1 MAGSTAAPVI
11 RATRGP
17 DGLSSLAVEDRM
29 APQFCPGQPDDGGE
43 PVPGILRRI
52 PKVEEGVC
60 HSSSVMMNPSVLDV
74 QCKETLEAL
83 LRPKY
88 YRIIQPWL
96 AISMDGDKEILAQ
109 FGIMLQHSP
118 PKFGLRSLLNA
129 YNLSRTL
136 ATDVQGSLDVEQLR
150 EGKPSGPRCKC
161 ISSKSVTQNVHK
173 SADDVYRAFALENR
187 PLRSL
192 PFAQILTPAA
202 LERIEEWQA
211 ASRDS
216 TSWPNRAELERVLR
230 NVWMFDSSMP
240 TYAGLLREEPSYQR
254 PSSASRRLNELSRVN
269 RSLQSSIDYEADR
282 NRHALLRKARSM
294 AELNMPDTD
303 PYSAEKF
310 QRAKIV
316 VAPHNKGG
324 SAVLPTGGS
333 IALTTTYS
341 SSYLPRVRSKWHKGR
356 AVMQTGRDVD
366 HSSSRSSPREASG
379 NSTKDRHRVL
389 FECIGEAEK
398 RREEI
403 IIFGVNERALSSWVP
418 QGSPC
423 CAAAVIAAAVNCCV
437 GQHNWAVEEAIGAL
451 RTIVEDRIAGLIER
465 LHALGVPTGI
475 RKLLEDRLE
484 DGRKGKNEGI
494 DKVVRQLVAEIRTNA
509 TEIDDAPRPT
519 LTETSPNLGEV
530 QAQAI
535 VLNIPF
541 EGANEP
547 TAVEKVLRALAV
559 KVNCLREL
567 QRGRPST
574 AGVGDWAIETVLEA
588 EGLLV
593 QSILSEAARGR
604 R

>member
-1 MAGSTAAPVI
+1 
-11 RATRGP
+11 
-17 DGLSSLAVEDRM
+17 
-29 APQFCPGQPDDGGE
+29 
-43 PVPGILRRI
+43 
-52 PKVEEGVC
+52 
-60 HSSSVMMNPSVLDV
+60 
-74 QCKETLEAL
+74 TLEAL

-109 FGIMLQHSP
+109 LGIMLQHSP
-118 PKFGLRSLLNA
+118 PKFGLRSLPNA

-161 ISSKSVTQNVHK
+161 ISSKSVTQNGHK

-202 LERIEEWQA
+202 LERVEEWQA

-269 RSLQSSIDYEADR
+269 RSLQSSIAYEADR
-282 NRHALLRKARSM
+282 NRHALLRRARSM
-294 AELNMPDTD
+294 AELKRMPDTD
-303 PYSAEKF
+303 PYSTEQF
-310 QRAKIV
+310 QRAKIT

-341 SSYLPRVRSKWHKGR
+341 SSFLPRVRSKWHKGR
-356 AVMQTGRDVD
+356 DAD
-366 HSSSRSSPREASG
+366 HTSSRSPPQEASG
-379 NSTKDRHRVL
+379 NSTEKLHRVL
-389 FECIGEAEK
+389 LECAGEAEK
-398 RREEI
+398 QREEI
-403 IIFGVNERALSSWVP
+403 IVFGVNEGALSSWVA

-423 CAAAVIAAAVNCCV
+423 CAAAVIAAAVSCCV
-437 GQHNWAVEEAIGAL
+437 GQQSWTVEEAIGAL
-451 RTIVEDRIAGLIER
+451 RTIVEDRITR
-465 LHALGVPTGI
+465 LVGRPYALGAPTGI

-484 DGRKGKNEGI
+484 DGRKGKKEGI
-494 DKVVRQLVAEIRTNA
+494 DEVLRQLVAEIRTNA
-509 TEIDDAPRPT
+509 TEIDDASRPA
-519 LTETSPNLGEV
+519 LTETSQNLGEV

-535 VLNIPF
+535 VFNIPF

-547 TAVEKVLRALAV
+547 TPVEKVLRALVV

-574 AGVGDWAIETVLEA
+574 AGVGDWAIEAVLEGAAA
-588 EGLLV
+588 EGL
-593 QSILSEAARGR
+593 G
-604 R
+604 

>member
-1 MAGSTAAPVI
+1 
-11 RATRGP
+11 
-17 DGLSSLAVEDRM
+17 
-29 APQFCPGQPDDGGE
+29 
-43 PVPGILRRI
+43 
-52 PKVEEGVC
+52 
-60 HSSSVMMNPSVLDV
+60 
-74 QCKETLEAL
+74 
-83 LRPKY
+83 
-88 YRIIQPWL
+88 
-96 AISMDGDKEILAQ
+96 
-109 FGIMLQHSP
+109 MLQHSP
-118 PKFGLRSLLNA
+118 PKFGLRSLPNA

-269 RSLQSSIDYEADR
+269 RSLQSSIAYEADR

-303 PYSAEKF
+303 PYSAEQF

-341 SSYLPRVRSKWHKGR
+341 SSFLPRVRSKWHKGTLSY
-356 AVMQTGRDVD
+356 Q
-366 HSSSRSSPREASG
+366 
-379 NSTKDRHRVL
+379 
-389 FECIGEAEK
+389 
-398 RREEI
+398 
-403 IIFGVNERALSSWVP
+403 RAL
-418 QGSPC
+418 
-423 CAAAVIAAAVNCCV
+423 
-437 GQHNWAVEEAIGAL
+437 L
-451 RTIVEDRIAGLIER
+451 R
-465 LHALGVPTGI
+465 
-475 RKLLEDRLE
+475 
-484 DGRKGKNEGI
+484 
-494 DKVVRQLVAEIRTNA
+494 
-509 TEIDDAPRPT
+509 
-519 LTETSPNLGEV
+519 
-530 QAQAI
+530 
-535 VLNIPF
+535 
-541 EGANEP
+541 
-547 TAVEKVLRALAV
+547 
-559 KVNCLREL
+559 
-567 QRGRPST
+567 
-574 AGVGDWAIETVLEA
+574 
-588 EGLLV
+588 
-593 QSILSEAARGR
+593 
-604 R
+604 

>member
-1 MAGSTAAPVI
+1 
-11 RATRGP
+11 
-17 DGLSSLAVEDRM
+17 
-29 APQFCPGQPDDGGE
+29 
-43 PVPGILRRI
+43 
-52 PKVEEGVC
+52 
-60 HSSSVMMNPSVLDV
+60 MMNPSVLDV

-356 AVMQTGRDVD
+356 DVD